1 MLGIG
6 ARTVNERPD
15 VYQSPRRIIKWHPI
29 DRTVAFGAAALKLSQ
44 GRKLKVKNGSV
55 DLPDEVPVMPLPGAV
70 LFPHALLPLY
80 IFEPRYREMLEHAL
94 QRDRMFSV
102 TLIKPSCPEWHAPED
117 FFQFATV
124 GLIRA
129 CVGRGDGTSDLVLQ
143 GLHRVRFSSFQQE
156 TPFPIARI
164 DIVESTNSAT
174 VESEALGEK
183 VLELYRKLKRAER
196 RLPPKVDRHL
206 AQLGD
211 LEMLADLVASTFV
224 DDPLRRQRML
234 EEASLNPRLR
244 LLITYLQDEIGSA
257 AI

>member
-1 MLGIG
+1 M
-6 ARTVNERPD
+6 R
-15 VYQSPRRIIKWHPI
+15 
-29 DRTVAFGAAALKLSQ
+29 
-44 GRKLKVKNGSV
+44 NGNIA
-55 DLPDEVPVMPLPGAV
+55 LPDEMPVMPLPGAV

-94 QRDRMFSV
+94 KRDRMFSV

-117 FFQFATV
+117 FFHFATV

-129 CVGRGDGTSDLVLQ
+129 CVGRGDGTSNLVLQ
-143 GLHRVRFSSFQQE
+143 GLHRVRFTSFEQD
-156 TPFPIARI
+156 TPFPVARI
-164 DIVESTNSAT
+164 NVVESTKTAT

-183 VLELYRKLKRAER
+183 ILELYAKLKRAER
-196 RLPPKVDRHL
+196 RLPPKVDRYL

-211 LEMLADLVASTFV
+211 LEMLGDLVASTFV

-234 EEASLNPRLR
+234 EESSLNQRLR

-257 AI
+257 AA

>member
-1 MLGIG
+1 
-6 ARTVNERPD
+6 
-15 VYQSPRRIIKWHPI
+15 
-29 DRTVAFGAAALKLSQ
+29 LKLFQ
-44 GRKLKVKNGSV
+44 GRKSKVKNGSV

-94 QRDRMFSV
+94 QHDRMFSV

-117 FFQFATV
+117 FFHLATV

-129 CVGRGDGTSDLVLQ
+129 CVGRGDGTSNLVLQ
-143 GLHRVRFSSFQQE
+143 GLHRVRFAGFQQE
-156 TPFPIARI
+156 TPFPIAKI
-164 DIVESTNSAT
+164 DIVEPSKTAT

-183 VLELYRKLKRAER
+183 VLELYRKLKRAGR
-196 RLPPKVDRHL
+196 QLPPKVDRYL

-211 LEMLADLVASTFV
+211 LEMLGDLVASTFV
-224 DDPLRRQRML
+224 EDPLRRQRML
-234 EEASLNPRLR
+234 EESLLNQRLR